1 MKITKLVI
9 RNLSGHFESDGEF
22 WEERLVRPIDIYP
35 EYANEKH
42 ENWSLQKNNNVS
54 TNSIFVEIHTDEN
67 IYGTAGPI
75 DSLQADVIEK
85 SLSKILIDK
94 DPLAIELLWDQ
105 MHRISVHGRQGITM
119 MAISAIDCAL
129 WDLKGKFYKTPV
141 YKILGGPTRKEVPA
155 YASMLGF
162 NVTDM
167 GLVRERSQQFKEQ
180 GFTAQKWFFRYG
192 PMSGHEGL
200 KKNIEMVK
208 TLRESLGEDY
218 EIMLDCW
225 QSMDYKYIIRLA
237 KNIEEYRPYWL
248 EETVMNDRVEIYKK
262 IKDKISIP
270 LSGAEHDYTRWGMLR
285 FIEKKALDFLQPDI
299 YWAGGLSEV
308 LKISNLATTY
318 DLITIPHGH
327 SSNASLHFSLSQ
339 VPIHTPYQEFL
350 IKWNKV
356 HQHFLKTPEI
366 PEKGFFSITELN
378 GLGMELDSDKIEK
391 EEKLEI
397 K

>member
-9 RNLSGHFESDGEF
+9 RSLSGHFESDGEF

-180 GFTAQKWFFRYG
+180 GFTAQKWF
-192 PMSGHEGL
+192 
-200 KKNIEMVK
+200 
-208 TLRESLGEDY
+208 
-218 EIMLDCW
+218 
-225 QSMDYKYIIRLA
+225 
-237 KNIEEYRPYWL
+237 
-248 EETVMNDRVEIYKK
+248 
-262 IKDKISIP
+262 
-270 LSGAEHDYTRWGMLR
+270 
-285 FIEKKALDFLQPDI
+285 
-299 YWAGGLSEV
+299 
-308 LKISNLATTY
+308 
-318 DLITIPHGH
+318 
-327 SSNASLHFSLSQ
+327 
-339 VPIHTPYQEFL
+339 
-350 IKWNKV
+350 
-356 HQHFLKTPEI
+356 
-366 PEKGFFSITELN
+366 
-378 GLGMELDSDKIEK
+378 
-391 EEKLEI
+391 
-397 K
+397 